1 MHGDGSSVASSEDH
15 NQLPSVESCSDFLQT
30 KPPIRWCRTF
40 IDIDDG
46 EPLVFLKR
54 ASSEPDLNSEC
65 SSQNSHVFGSDR
77 AYVENLS
84 NKMSSL
90 WGTKGCQIGLC
101 GGSATPSEDSLD
113 MHTADRGRRCG
124 HYATNADI
132 CRETRFF
139 PAEVHQTFH
148 SGVPTDTQES
158 KVHLSLESAEEASDV
173 CIHCHMLHG
182 RLALHTD
189 VTVAAPLAAVPPMRE
204 QGQTRGALANGMVAD
219 LLLRAKAGRQDA
231 QHGTIHTPLLIN
243 RGSKGHPELCTR
255 PCLYYTAGKCSN
267 GIACEFCHLPHA
279 KRPSHLDKNNRSML
293 QKMPFDAVITLVLPL
308 VREKMQALKVSPA
321 TSRILDAWEELFH
334 EHSDCPDSGHSAAI
348 CQHKASEVLDSD
360 HKAQC
365 GSPSQSLKRQQRN
378 ERRLVAAL
386 KSMSLGLLLDSVSSC
401 VLPESP
407 QTLQAIHN
415 LLHHLLKTN
424 VAH

>member
-139 PAEVHQTFH
+139 SSRGTPDFSQWCSHRYA
-148 SGVPTDTQES
+148 GVE
-158 KVHLSLESAEEASDV
+158 
-173 CIHCHMLHG
+173 
-182 RLALHTD
+182 
-189 VTVAAPLAAVPPMRE
+189 
-204 QGQTRGALANGMVAD
+204 
-219 LLLRAKAGRQDA
+219 
-231 QHGTIHTPLLIN
+231 GTSFVGEC
-243 RGSKGHPELCTR
+243 RGSQRCVHP
-255 PCLYYTAGKCSN
+255 
-267 GIACEFCHLPHA
+267 LPHA
-279 KRPSHLDKNNRSML
+279 PWAFGPTYRCYGCSPTCCGAAYERTGTDQRRACQWHGRRPPVACKGG
-293 QKMPFDAVITLVLPL
+293 
-308 VREKMQALKVSPA
+308 PA
-321 TSRILDAWEELFH
+321 GCSTWDNPYAPV
-334 EHSDCPDSGHSAAI
+334 D
-348 CQHKASEVLDSD
+348 
-360 HKAQC
+360 
-365 GSPSQSLKRQQRN
+365 
-378 ERRLVAAL
+378 
-386 KSMSLGLLLDSVSSC
+386 
-401 VLPESP
+401 
-407 QTLQAIHN
+407 
-415 LLHHLLKTN
+415 
-424 VAH
+424 